1 MIKEQRFGHGSATN
15 ANTFTFFHFTT
26 YVIRGW
32 VTLTLIRVGVK
43 MTPNLPVLTLC
54 VCMSLACGWTLSPP
68 VRAHMGSLC
77 DRPEH
82 RTGVGEAGSVGGLIM
97 VLRGPSPCPGTACP
111 SDPNVLPFT
120 GLRRCHSVKDLAMGR
135 SSQVSWP
142 SPLITKVLTREGG
155 GSGSG

>member
-1 MIKEQRFGHGSATN
+1 MGLQRFGHGRATN

-26 YVIRGW
+26 YVLRGW

-77 DRPEH
+77 DRSEQ
-82 RTGVGEAGSVGGLIM
+82 RNGVGEAGSVGGLTM
-97 VLRGPSPCPGTACP
+97 VLERPQSLSRDRLPLGPECAAFYGT
-111 SDPNVLPFT
+111 
-120 GLRRCHSVKDLAMGR
+120 
-135 SSQVSWP
+135 SQVSLRCLP
-142 SPLITKVLTREGG
+142 CDGEII
-155 GSGSG
+155 SG